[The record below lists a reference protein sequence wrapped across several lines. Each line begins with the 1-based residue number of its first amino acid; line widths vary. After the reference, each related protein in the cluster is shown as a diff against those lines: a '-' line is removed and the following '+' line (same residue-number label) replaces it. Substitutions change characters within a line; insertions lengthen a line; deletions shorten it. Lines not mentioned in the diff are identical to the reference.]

1 MMTGKKNMWEIVIER
16 LNWKQK
22 KLYKMNNKEIR
33 N

>member
-1 MMTGKKNMWEIVIER
+1 MMTEKKNMWEIVIER

-22 KLYKMNNKEIR
+22 KLYKMNNNKIR